1 MEIKKCPFCGNDF
14 ASLVCI
20 DQIQIY
26 YVGCPSCSMQGPKQR
41 RPSLAIEAWNRL
53 YHIPDFTPD
62 VPKETG
68 FYYHCTTKYPEELC
82 IQRYMPSHLEVLRN
96 VTGRERWA
104 GPLPIPPFNFTKE

>member
-1 MEIKKCPFCGNDF
+1 MGIKKCPFCGYDTH
-14 ASLVCI
+14 LICV
-20 DQIQIY
+20 DKIQVY
-26 YVGCPSCSMQGPKQR
+26 YVICPFCGMQGPKKYE
-41 RPSLAIEAWNRL
+41 PSLAIEAWNRL

-82 IQRYMPSHLEVLRN
+82 IQRYMPSHLEGLRN